1 MGGLNRMENH
11 QAAMERA
18 QERHR
23 RALVNRR
30 RDQQDD
36 DQPKLS
42 VAERRTWF
50 AIGGAL
56 AAMTAV
62 VGLSSWLVLGT
73 RWLGLAL
80 GVCVAAVALAAWYTV
95 SGRTLGMDSDVRE
108 RVLER
113 HYIGVAWYASMLRNT
128 RERGGY
134 ERGLRREL
142 TRLAAA
148 RLAER
153 HGVNL
158 YRDPQAAARVI
169 GADLWPLVDPST
181 VRTAG
186 TGGDA
191 RAGSGTGTSSGN
203 GTSSGSGTS
212 SGRGTGT
219 DRPGARPPEVPIRA
233 VAELIERLER
243 M

>member
-1 MGGLNRMENH
+1 MDRIE
-11 QAAMERA
+11 
-18 QERHR
+18 
-23 RALVNRR
+23 RR
-30 RDQQDD
+30 R
-36 DQPKLS
+36 
-42 VAERRTWF
+42 WI
-50 AIGGAL
+50 AIGAAL

-62 VGLSSWLVLGT
+62 IGASSWVVLGA
-73 RWLGLAL
+73 RWMGLAL
-80 GVCVAAVALAAWYTV
+80 GACVAAIALAAWYTV
-95 SGRTLGMDSDVRE
+95 SGRTIGMNGDVRE

-148 RLAER
+148 RVAER

-158 YRDPQAAARVI
+158 YRDPQSAARVI
-169 GADLWPLVDPST
+169 GTDLWPLVDP
-181 VRTAG
+181 A
-186 TGGDA
+186 A
-191 RAGSGTGTSSGN
+191 ASGAAAAN
-203 GTSSGSGTS
+203 
-212 SGRGTGT
+212 T
-219 DRPGARPPEVPIRA
+219 DRPGARPPDIPIRA

>member
-1 MGGLNRMENH
+1 MSSLNRMSNH
-11 QAAMERA
+11 QAAMDRALERRLGA
-18 QERHR
+18 AARQR
-23 RALVNRR
+23 RA
-30 RDQQDD
+30 DQD
-36 DQPKLS
+36 DQPAQLS
-42 VAERRTWF
+42 SAERRRWI
-50 AIGGAL
+50 AIGVAL

-62 VGLSSWLVLGT
+62 VAVSSWLVLGG
-73 RWLGLAL
+73 RWMGLAL
-80 GVCVAAVALAAWYTV
+80 GVCVAAIALAAWYTV
-95 SGRTLGMDSDVRE
+95 SGRTIGTNGDVRE

-148 RLAER
+148 RVAER

-158 YRDPQAAARVI
+158 YRDPQTAARVI
-169 GADLWPLVDPST
+169 GTDLWPLVDPAM
-181 VRTAG
+181 TAK
-186 TGGDA
+186 A
-191 RAGSGTGTSSGN
+191 AGPGEAGK
-203 GTSSGSGTS
+203 
-212 SGRGTGT
+212 
-219 DRPGARPPEVPIRA
+219 PGARPPEIPMRA

>member
-1 MGGLNRMENH
+1 MGGLNNMENH
-11 QAAMERA
+11 QAAMERS

-23 RALVNRR
+23 RALANRR
-30 RDQQDD
+30 RDEQDG
-36 DQPKLS
+36 DQPGPS
-42 VAERRTWF
+42 AAERRKWL

-80 GVCVAAVALAAWYTV
+80 GACVAAVALAAWYSV
-95 SGRTLGMDSDVRE
+95 SGRTLGMDGDVRE

-113 HYIGVAWYASMLRNT
+113 HYIGVAWYASMLRTT

-148 RLAER
+148 RVAER

-158 YRDPQAAARVI
+158 YRDPQAAARLI
-169 GADLWPLVDPST
+169 GTDLWPLVDPA
-181 VRTAG
+181 VARAVG
-186 TGGDA
+186 TGP
-191 RAGSGTGTSSGN
+191 STGTV
-203 GTSSGSGTS
+203 TSAGASTA
-212 SGRGTGT
+212 TGT
-219 DRPGARPPEVPIRA
+219 DRPGTPPPEIPIRA

>member
-1 MGGLNRMENH
+1 MGGLKRIADQ
-11 QAAMERA
+11 QAAEQRA
-18 QERHR
+18 RETRTSAAAQQ
-23 RALVNRR
+23 RADQRDQRDQRNQLSDVERR
-30 RDQQDD
+30 RW
-36 DQPKLS
+36 LA
-42 VAERRTWF
+42 V
-50 AIGGAL
+50 GVAL
-56 AAMTAV
+56 AAMVAV
-62 VGLSSWLVLGT
+62 VGLSTGLVLGT

-80 GVCVAAVALAAWYTV
+80 GACVAAIALGAWYTV
-95 SGRTLGMDSDVRE
+95 SGRTLGMNRDVRE

-148 RLAER
+148 RLAQR

-158 YRDPQAAARVI
+158 YRNPQAAAQVI
-169 GADLWPLVDPST
+169 GPDLWPLVDPA
-181 VRTAG
+181 AG
-186 TGGDA
+186 A
-191 RAGSGTGTSSGN
+191 AAAKAGQSGL
-203 GTSSGSGTS
+203 
-212 SGRGTGT
+212 
-219 DRPGARPPEVPIRA
+219 RPPEIPLRA